1 MANLVF
7 YDFETCS
14 SNVSYGQ
21 IIQAAAVLVND
32 NFQEL
37 DRYEGRCK
45 LNPGIIPEAMAL
57 IVNKTSPKTLKETN
71 LSHYQMVRQMME
83 KFNKWK
89 NSIFIGYN
97 SINFDEEFLRRTL
110 FKNLD
115 YPYLTVTNGNE
126 RADLFNLA
134 RASHLYYPGC
144 IKTPIS
150 DKNNPVFKLDKLAPM
165 NGIQHNDAHS
175 AIADVLA
182 TVEIAKLLSKNAP
195 NVWKASLMTTNK
207 DKTFEIIKNE
217 LTFCTDFF
225 YYGKSFP
232 FILSFLC
239 EHPQWGYP
247 MCFDLKMDPNFY
259 FKLSINELR
268 KELKKTPKVIRT
280 IKHKKHP
287 IIMNSSYGIHFKGY
301 KEIGLKKLQ
310 ERAELIRKNKDFTKN
325 VITILDDEAR
335 EKKDHGSQED
345 IYAEESIYTKF
356 TTREDNAIMPSF
368 HKANWKEKFLIL
380 QKFKDERLRYFGKK
394 ILYEESPKSLPEEEY
409 NAIHQEVAKRVLSTN
424 KEKWNTIP
432 RTYSEIDTLRNKFKE
447 DKEKLKILS
456 EINLYIE
463 EMEKMYQ
470 EVLTLKK
477 KILN

>member
-32 NFQEL
+32 DFQEL

-57 IVNKTSPKTLKETN
+57 IVNKTTPKILKETN
-71 LSHYQMVRQMME
+71 LSHWQMIRQMMD
-83 KFNKWK
+83 KFKQWK

-110 FKNLD
+110 FKNLY

-126 RADLFNLA
+126 RADLFSLA
-134 RASHLYYPGC
+134 RASYLYYPKC

-165 NGIQHNDAHS
+165 NGIKHNDAHS

-182 TVEIAKLLSKNAP
+182 TVEIAKLLSKTAP

-207 DKTFEIIKNE
+207 DKTLQLIKNE

-232 FILSFLC
+232 FVLTFLC

-247 MCFDLKMDPNFY
+247 MCFDLKADPKYY
-259 FKLSINELR
+259 FKLSTNDLK
-268 KELKKTPKVIRT
+268 KELKKTPKIIRT

-287 IIMNSSYGIHFKGY
+287 IIMNSSYGINFDGY
-301 KEIGLKKLQ
+301 KQLGLSKLQ
-310 ERAELIRKNKDFTKN
+310 ERAKLIKENKDFIN
-325 VITILDDEAR
+325 QVSIILDDEAS
-335 EKKDHGSQED
+335 EKKDFDSQED
-345 IYAEESIYTKF
+345 VYAEESIYKKF
-356 TTREDNAIMPSF
+356 TTKEDNAIMPTF
-368 HKANWKEKFLIL
+368 HNANWKEKFLIL
-380 QKFKDERLRYFGKK
+380 QKFKDERLRYFVKK
-394 ILYEESPKSLPEEEY
+394 ILYEESPESLPKDEY
-409 NAIHQEVAKRVLSTN
+409 TTIHKEVASRVLSTN

-432 RTYSEIDTLRNKFKE
+432 RTYSEIDTLRNKFKD
-447 DKEKLKILS
+447 DKEKLKMLN
-456 EINLYIE
+456 EINSYIE
-463 EMEKMYQ
+463 EIEKVYQ
-470 EVLTLKK
+470 KAS
-477 KILN
+477 

>member
-1 MANLVF
+1 MTNLVF

-32 NFQEL
+32 DFQEL

-45 LNPGIIPEAMAL
+45 LSPGIIPEAMAL
-57 IVNKTSPKTLKETN
+57 IVNKSSPKILKETN
-71 LSHYQMVRQMME
+71 LSHYQMIRQMME
-83 KFNKWK
+83 KFYLWK
-89 NSIFIGYN
+89 NSIFIGWN

-115 YPYLTVTNGNE
+115 YPYLTVTKGNE
-126 RADLFNLA
+126 RGDLFNVA

-150 DKNNPVFKLDKLAPM
+150 EKNNPVFKLDKLAPM
-165 NGIQHNDAHS
+165 NGIQHSDAHS

-182 TVEIAKLLSKNAP
+182 TIEIAKILKKNAP

-207 DKTFEIIKNE
+207 DNTLKIIKNE
-217 LTFCTDFF
+217 LTFCTDFY

-232 FILSFLC
+232 FVLTYIC
-239 EHPQWGYP
+239 EHPNWGYP
-247 MCFDLKMDPNFY
+247 MCFDLKADPKYF
-259 FKLSINELR
+259 FKLSTNELK

-280 IKHKKHP
+280 IKQKKHP
-287 IIMNSSYGIHFKGY
+287 IIMNSSYGQSFEKY
-301 KEIGLKKLQ
+301 KELGLATLK
-310 ERAELIRKNKDFTKN
+310 ERAKLIRENENFANKVKTLVN
-325 VITILDDEAR
+325 EETV
-335 EKKDHGSQED
+335 EKKDFESQED

-356 TTREDNAIMPSF
+356 TTKEDNAIMPSF
-368 HKANWKEKFLIL
+368 HKAAWKEKFLVL

-394 ILYEESPKSLPEEEY
+394 ILYEESPESLPKEEY
-409 NAIHQEVAKRVLSTN
+409 DSMHKEVAARVLSTN

-432 RTYSEIDTLRNKFKE
+432 RTYSEIDTLRNKFKG
-447 DKEKLKILS
+447 DNEKLKILN
-456 EINLYIE
+456 EINSYIE
-463 EMEKMYQ
+463 EMEKFYQ
-470 EVLTLKK
+470 KVS
-477 KILN
+477 

>member
-45 LNPGIIPEAMAL
+45 LSPGIIPEAMAL
-57 IVNKTSPKTLKETN
+57 IVNKTTPKILKETN
-71 LSHYQMVRQMME
+71 LSHYQMIRQMME
-83 KFNKWK
+83 KFSQWK

-126 RADLFNLA
+126 RADLFSLT
-134 RASHLYYPGC
+134 RASYLYYPNC

-150 DKNNPVFKLDKLAPM
+150 DKNNPIFKLDKLAPM
-165 NGIQHNDAHS
+165 NGIKHDDAHS
-175 AIADVLA
+175 AISDVLA
-182 TVEIAKLLSKNAP
+182 TVEIAKLLSKTAP
-195 NVWKASLMTTNK
+195 NVWKTSLMTTNK
-207 DKTFEIIKNE
+207 DKTLQLIKNE

-232 FILSFLC
+232 FVLTYVC

-247 MCFDLKMDPNFY
+247 MCFDLKSDPKYY
-259 FKLSINELR
+259 FNLSTSELK
-268 KELKKTPKVIRT
+268 KELKKTPRVIRT

-287 IIMNSSYGIHFKGY
+287 IIMNSSYGMNFDRY
-301 KEIGLKKLQ
+301 KQLGLPELLKRAKLIK
-310 ERAELIRKNKDFTKN
+310 ENKDFANK
-325 VITILDDEAR
+325 VSSVLDEEAR
-335 EKKDHGSQED
+335 EKKDFDSQEEVF
-345 IYAEESIYTKF
+345 AEESIYKKF
-356 TTREDNAIMPSF
+356 TTKEDNAIMPAF
-368 HKANWKEKFLIL
+368 HKADWEKKFLVL

-394 ILYEESPKSLPEEEY
+394 IIYEESPESLPKDEY
-409 NAIHQEVAKRVLSTN
+409 DAIHKEIASRVLSTN
-424 KEKWNTIP
+424 EEKWNTIP
-432 RTYSEIDTLRNKFKE
+432 RTYSEIDTLRNKFKN
-447 DKEKLKILS
+447 DKDKLKELE
-456 EINLYIE
+456 EINAYIE
-463 EMEKMYQ
+463 EMEKKYQ
-470 EVLTLKK
+470 KVS
-477 KILN
+477 